1 MKTLR
6 EWGSRLA
13 RGLMLT
19 VRSATPG
26 LWWLAALWFALSVL
40 AMIADAAPAEIGDV
54 EILTV
59 GPWDTSWIAPLAAP
73 LRTGATVVIWSAAGL
88 GAALLALSVW
98 LPDSVAAWIGRRG
111 VRRSFVEVARS
122 SGLSEQM
129 DSSSESAWIDPRLL
143 RVTSQGGVVTAR
155 VRARRGQTAS
165 DLVAGAEKLAAGV
178 DATSFR
184 ASAISPSVAEVRLTM
199 LDALAGPT
207 AAAMPS
213 ERGPGSMLELVEV
226 GRDEAGMPWL
236 LSLMGKHTLVAGR
249 SGSGKGSVLWGAV
262 GSLAPWIA
270 QDMVRVHGVDLKRGV
285 EIAMGDGL
293 MHRTAYRPEQ
303 ALVVLRDLLTIIDER
318 ADRMVGQSRLHEPM
332 PGDPLH
338 VLVID
343 ELAAL
348 TAYAEAEVKKE
359 GNRLLAEILTQG
371 RAMGVVVVAFVQDP
385 KKETVPSRGLFTQT
399 IALRLASAEE
409 VRMVLGQGMSDEA
422 PAHRIPADM
431 PGAGYLVTEEGSVA
445 RVRAHYWSDALIKT
459 TAAHYPAPQRWIPSL
474 DEIAIAGPVHY
485 VQTAQMSSTPKDE
498 GGEPSRPRER
508 RPRSPRSKTADNNET
523 TDVVALEGVR
533 DGAE

>member
-19 VRSATPG
+19 FRSATPG
-26 LWWLAALWFALSVL
+26 LWWLAAPWLALSVL
-40 AMIADAAPAEIGDV
+40 AMLADAAPDEIGDV
-54 EILTV
+54 EILAV
-59 GPWDTSWIAPLAAP
+59 GPWDTSWIAPLATA
-73 LRTGATVVIWSAAGL
+73 LRTGAAVVLWTAAGVFVTVM
-88 GAALLALSVW
+88 ALSVW
-98 LPDSVAAWIGRRG
+98 LPDSVSAWIGRRG

-122 SGLSEQM
+122 SGLSEQV
-129 DSSSESAWIDPRLL
+129 DDGAESTWIDPRLL

-155 VRARRGQTAS
+155 VRARRGQTAT

-178 DATSFR
+178 EATSFR
-184 ASAISPSVAEVRLTM
+184 ASAISPSVADVRLTM
-199 LDALAGPT
+199 LDALACPT
-207 AAAMPS
+207 AAAMPA
-213 ERGPGSMLELVEV
+213 ERAMGSVLEPVEV

-236 LSLMGKHTLVAGR
+236 LSLVGRHTLVAGR

-270 QDMVRVHGVDLKRGV
+270 QDTVRVHGVDLKRGV

-303 ALVVLRDLLTIIDER
+303 ALVVLRDLLKVIDER
-318 ADRMVGQSRLHEPM
+318 ADRMVGQSRLHEST

-399 IALRLASAEE
+399 IALRLASADE
-409 VRMVLGQGMSDEA
+409 VRMVLGQGMGDEA

-431 PGAGYLVTEEGSVA
+431 PGSGYLVTEGGSVS
-445 RVRAHYWSDALIKT
+445 RVRAHYWSDALIKA
-459 TAAHYPAPQRWIPSL
+459 TAAHYHAAQRPLDQIAAPGRGHS
-474 DEIAIAGPVHY
+474 
-485 VQTAQMSSTPKDE
+485 VQTGQTSSTPKDE

-508 RPRSPRSKTADNNET
+508 RPRSPRFKTADNNET
-523 TDVVALEGVR
+523 TNVVALEGVR

>member
-26 LWWLAALWFALSVL
+26 LWWLAALWFALSAL
-40 AMIADAAPAEIGDV
+40 AMIATAAPHEIGDV
-54 EILTV
+54 EFLTV

-73 LRTGATVVIWSAAGL
+73 LRTGATLAIWSAVVL
-88 GAALLALSVW
+88 GIAVLALSVW
-98 LPDSVAAWIGRRG
+98 FPDSVSAWIGRRG

-122 SGLSEQM
+122 SGLSEKV
-129 DSSSESAWIDPRLL
+129 DDGAESTWTDPRLL
-143 RVTSQGGVVTAR
+143 RVTSQGGVVTVR
-155 VRARRGQTAS
+155 VRARRGQTAT

-184 ASAISPSVAEVRLTM
+184 ASAISPSVADVRLTM
-199 LDALAGPT
+199 LDALSGPT
-207 AAAMPS
+207 AAVMPT
-213 ERGPGSMLELVEV
+213 ERAPGSMLEPVEV

-236 LSLMGKHTLVAGR
+236 LSLVGKHTLVAGR

-270 QDMVRVHGVDLKRGV
+270 QDTVRVHGVDLKRGV

-348 TAYAEAEVKKE
+348 TAYAEVEVKKE

-422 PAHRIPADM
+422 PSHRIPADM

-445 RVRAHYWSDALIKT
+445 RVRAHYWSDALIKA
-459 TAAHYPAPQRWIPSL
+459 TAAHYPATERWIPTL
-474 DEIAIAGPVHY
+474 DEIAAAGTVHY
-485 VQTAQMSSTPKDE
+485 VRTAQSSGSTQDE
-498 GGEPSRPRER
+498 GGEPSRIRER
-508 RPRSPRSKTADNNET
+508 RPRSPRAKTADNNET
-523 TDVVALEGVR
+523 TNVVALEGVR
-533 DGAE
+533 DGAQ